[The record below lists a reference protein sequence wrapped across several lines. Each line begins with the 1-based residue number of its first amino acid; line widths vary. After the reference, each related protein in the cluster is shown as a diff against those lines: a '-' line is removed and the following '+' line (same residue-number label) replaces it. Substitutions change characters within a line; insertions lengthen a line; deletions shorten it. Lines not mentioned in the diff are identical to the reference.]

1 MEVVMPEKVEWRD
14 IPGYE
19 GYYQVSN
26 NGDVR
31 SVDRKII
38 NSLGHE
44 LSLKGKILKPKKDYE
59 YFRVELNA
67 HGKSKLFFIHRLVL
81 LAFVGEIPE
90 GMQCRHL
97 DGDAKNNSLSNLA
110 YGTVSENQLDRVRH
124 GTHQESIK
132 THCPRGHV
140 LKSPNLTAA
149 GMRKGKRICLACARA
164 HGYTSHRKDL
174 RPRLKE
180 VSDSYYE
187 KIMKAAQQSQDT
199 RCAPRIKEYG

>member
-1 MEVVMPEKVEWRD
+1 MPKEVEWRD

-19 GYYQVSN
+19 GYYQVSD

-31 SVDRKII
+31 SLDRKII
-38 NSLGHE
+38 NRLGHE
-44 LSLKGKILKPKKDYE
+44 LSLKGKSLKPKKDYE
-59 YFRVELNA
+59 YLRVELNI
-67 HGKSKLFFIHRLVL
+67 HGEAKLFFIHRLVL

-97 DGDAKNNSLSNLA
+97 DGDATNNNLSNLA

-124 GTHQESIK
+124 GTHQESVK

-140 LKSPNLTAA
+140 LKSPNLTA
-149 GMRKGKRICLACARA
+149 GGVRKGKRICLACARA
-164 HGYTSHRKDL
+164 HAYTSYRKDL
-174 RPRLKE
+174 RPRLRE

-187 KIMKAAQQSQDT
+187 KIMKATQQPQDVGY
-199 RCAPRIKEYG
+199 AHPA

>member
-1 MEVVMPEKVEWRD
+1 MEVAVLGKVEWRD
-14 IPGYE
+14 VPGYE

-26 NGDVR
+26 NGNVR

-44 LSLKGKILKPKKDYE
+44 LSLKGKLLKPKKDRG

-67 HGKSKLFFIHRLVL
+67 YGRPKLFSIHRLVL
-81 LAFVGEIPE
+81 LAFVGEIPS

-97 DGDAKNNSLSNLA
+97 DGNAENNSLSNLA

-124 GTHQESIK
+124 GTHQESVK

-140 LKSPNLTAA
+140 LKSPNLTA
-149 GMRKGKRICLACARA
+149 GGLRKGKRICLACGRA
-164 HGYTSHRKDL
+164 HGYTSYRKDL
-174 RPRLKE
+174 KPHFKE

-187 KIMKAAQQSQDT
+187 KIMKAPQQPQDVGY
-199 RCAPRIKEYG
+199 ANPA